1 MEFKD
6 SCSEKL
12 YPTLPSASVAPVGEI
27 HIVEISAHAYRLQ
40 KICEIQQELER
51 EREKRLM
58 LSKKY
63 HRSVKIIS
71 AVDDSLVVAT
81 MGLGVAGI
89 GVLSTIIAAPIAIAM
104 EASALAAGVLSI
116 IGWSNK

>member
-1 MEFKD
+1 MKF
-6 SCSEKL
+6 
-12 YPTLPSASVAPVGEI
+12 TLLKTQ
-27 HIVEISAHAYRLQ
+27 HTHRLQ

-71 AVDDSLVVAT
+71 ATDDSLVVAA
-81 MGLGVAGI
+81 MGLGI
-89 GVLSTIIAAPIAIAM
+89 SVLSTIIAAPIAIAM
-104 EASALAAGVLSI
+104 EASALGAGVLSM
-116 IGWSNK
+116 IGSQINLKK